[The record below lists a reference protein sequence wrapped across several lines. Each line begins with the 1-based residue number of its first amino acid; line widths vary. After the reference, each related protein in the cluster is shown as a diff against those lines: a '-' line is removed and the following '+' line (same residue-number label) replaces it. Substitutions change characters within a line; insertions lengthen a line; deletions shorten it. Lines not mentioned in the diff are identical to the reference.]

1 MALFFL
7 KDETCSR
14 LKFFILF
21 QDFFFQIQSMQ
32 KPFFNNG
39 QILQIHFLRIALK
52 FITRKIRT
60 SFHVFTLVSDFNKT
74 SKLFLLTLLLK
85 YFILT
90 CESTFLLT
98 THIKALEEMLQFNLK
113 EHFQIVFIDE
123 QKY

>member
-21 QDFFFQIQSMQ
+21 Q
-32 KPFFNNG
+32 KK
-39 QILQIHFLRIALK
+39 IHFLRIALK